1 LQNTNQ
7 YIILMETPDKSQIGK
22 WGEETARTYLEN
34 NGYEILETNWH
45 CSHKEVDIIAKIK
58 ETIVFVEVKTR
69 TTTFINP
76 AEAVNLQ
83 KQKLLIAAA
92 NSYMRSKGLDANVR
106 FDIISIVKLNNST
119 NLEHIPDA
127 FYPRISRRR

>member
-1 LQNTNQ
+1 
-7 YIILMETPDKSQIGK
+7 METADKSQIGK
-22 WGEETARTYLEN
+22 WGEETARTFLEE

-69 TTTFINP
+69 TTTFTKP
-76 AEAVNLQ
+76 TDAVNQQ

-92 NSYMRSKGLDANVR
+92 NYYMRSKSIDANVR
-106 FDIISIVKLNNST
+106 FDIISIVKTNNST
-119 NLEHIPDA
+119 KLEHIPDA
-127 FYPRISRRR
+127 FYPRIFRKR